1 MTTKAKI
8 NIYTL
13 KILKNLENAKNL
25 CGSENINNKGRKQ
38 FKDELELEKIGL
50 DYDTIH
56 SEILENIIFDEND
69 SGISD
74 FETKEKKNSQKKI
87 FEINKIKKI
96 INKSVRTLFEENNE
110 YEEFKPLIQQ
120 QKEIKNEF
128 VNIEKTNEQNIEK
141 DSVEIE
147 VNNEIKTKENT
158 EGFIEIK
165 KENEI
170 KNYKKYNIL
179 TDPYSNYNNFT
190 KKFVIKE
197 NKKKRFRDI
206 HPFLKTFNPKFLKK
220 ENINKKIFRRF
231 RKFFK
236 SYYKNNKNSPIISK
250 NELFWK
256 KFFINNLLPPVK
268 IEENEGEI
276 IEHKSFNTKYLL
288 WLFNQEGTNE
298 LFKLFIEKEKE
309 NIINNFISEYNLHKS
324 NEPNII
330 EKISKYI
337 DYIPE
342 IYDNEKIIKLEE
354 ENDDEILDK
363 NELDNKNVSANKKI
377 DNITHLESFDNDNI
391 KENHNSFLESFDNEM
406 ENTNNSNYNPFN
418 INIDLIEKKNFKEL
432 PYDKYEPFFEEENS
446 FSGNNE
452 ILNRNESF
460 YLNNSFIKNLDK
472 GYYK

>member
-74 FETKEKKNSQKKI
+74 FGTKEEKNSQKKI

-120 QKEIKNEF
+120 EKEIKNEY
-128 VNIEKTNEQNIEK
+128 VNIEKTNEQFTEK
-141 DSVEIE
+141 DSMGIE

-197 NKKKRFRDI
+197 NKKKRFRDT

-220 ENINKKIFRRF
+220 ENINKKIFRKF

-288 WLFNQEGTNE
+288 WLFNQEGANE

-309 NIINNFISEYNLHKS
+309 NIINNFVSEYNLHNS

-363 NELDNKNVSANKKI
+363 NELDNKNVLVNKKI
-377 DNITHLESFDNDNI
+377 DNIIHLESLDNDNI
-391 KENHNSFLESFDNEM
+391 KENNDSFLESFDNEM

-472 GYYK
+472 DYYK

>member
-96 INKSVRTLFEENNE
+96 INKSVRTLFEENNK

-120 QKEIKNEF
+120 EKEIKNEF

-147 VNNEIKTKENT
+147 VNNEIKIKENT

-220 ENINKKIFRRF
+220 ENINKKIFRKF

-250 NELFWK
+250 NEFFWK

-288 WLFNQEGTNE
+288 WLFNQEGANE

-330 EKISKYI
+330 EKIRKYI

>member
-120 QKEIKNEF
+120 QKEIKNEY
-128 VNIEKTNEQNIEK
+128 VNIEKTNEQYTEK

-165 KENEI
+165 IENEI

-220 ENINKKIFRRF
+220 ENINKKILRKF

-288 WLFNQEGTNE
+288 WLFNQEGANE

-363 NELDNKNVSANKKI
+363 NELDNKNVFVNKKI

>member
-96 INKSVRTLFEENNE
+96 INKSVRTLFEENNK

-120 QKEIKNEF
+120 EKEIKNEC

-197 NKKKRFRDI
+197 NKKKRLRDI

-220 ENINKKIFRRF
+220 ENINKKILRKF

-288 WLFNQEGTNE
+288 WLFNQEGANE

-342 IYDNEKIIKLEE
+342 IYDNEKIIKLKE

-363 NELDNKNVSANKKI
+363 NELHISI
-377 DNITHLESFDNDNI
+377 FTL
-391 KENHNSFLESFDNEM
+391 
-406 ENTNNSNYNPFN
+406 
-418 INIDLIEKKNFKEL
+418 INAI
-432 PYDKYEPFFEEENS
+432 
-446 FSGNNE
+446 
-452 ILNRNESF
+452 
-460 YLNNSFIKNLDK
+460 
-472 GYYK
+472 

>member
-69 SGISD
+69 SGILD
-74 FETKEKKNSQKKI
+74 FGTKEEKNSQKKI

-120 QKEIKNEF
+120 EKEIKNEY
-128 VNIEKTNEQNIEK
+128 VNIEKTNEQFTEK
-141 DSVEIE
+141 DSMGIE

-220 ENINKKIFRRF
+220 ENINKKIFRKF

-288 WLFNQEGTNE
+288 WLFNQEGANE

-309 NIINNFISEYNLHKS
+309 NIINNFVSEYNLHNS

-363 NELDNKNVSANKKI
+363 NELDNKNVLVNKKI
-377 DNITHLESFDNDNI
+377 DNIIHLESLDNDNI
-391 KENHNSFLESFDNEM
+391 KENNDSFLESFDNEM

-472 GYYK
+472 DYYK

>member
-96 INKSVRTLFEENNE
+96 INKSVRTLFEDNNE

-120 QKEIKNEF
+120 QKEIKNGYA
-128 VNIEKTNEQNIEK
+128 NIEKTNEQYTEK

-220 ENINKKIFRRF
+220 ENINKKIFRKF

-288 WLFNQEGTNE
+288 WLFNQEGANE

-354 ENDDEILDK
+354 ENDDEIFK
-363 NELDNKNVSANKKI
+363 EYELDNKNVLVNKKI
-377 DNITHLESFDNDNI
+377 DNITHLESLDIDNI
-391 KENHNSFLESFDNEM
+391 KENNNSFLESFDNEM

>member
-96 INKSVRTLFEENNE
+96 INKSVRTLFEDNNE

-120 QKEIKNEF
+120 EKEIKNEF
-128 VNIEKTNEQNIEK
+128 VNIEKTYEQNIEK

-220 ENINKKIFRRF
+220 ENINKKIFRKF

-288 WLFNQEGTNE
+288 WLFNQEGANE

-309 NIINNFISEYNLHKS
+309 NIINNFVSEYNLHKS

>member
-120 QKEIKNEF
+120 QKEIKNEY
-128 VNIEKTNEQNIEK
+128 VNIEKTNEQYTEK

-220 ENINKKIFRRF
+220 ENINKKIFRKF

-288 WLFNQEGTNE
+288 WLFNQKGANE

-363 NELDNKNVSANKKI
+363 NELDNKNVFVNKKI

>member
-96 INKSVRTLFEENNE
+96 INKSVRTLFEENNK

-120 QKEIKNEF
+120 EKEIKNEC

-165 KENEI
+165 IENEI

-197 NKKKRFRDI
+197 NKKKRLRDI

-220 ENINKKIFRRF
+220 ENINKKILRKF

-288 WLFNQEGTNE
+288 WLFNQEGANE

-342 IYDNEKIIKLEE
+342 IYDNEKIIKLKE

-363 NELDNKNVSANKKI
+363 NELDNKNVFVNKKI

>member
-120 QKEIKNEF
+120 EKEIKNEF

-220 ENINKKIFRRF
+220 ENINKKIFRKF

-256 KFFINNLLPPVK
+256 KFFIHNLLPPVK

-288 WLFNQEGTNE
+288 WLFNQKGANE

-309 NIINNFISEYNLHKS
+309 NIINNFVSEYNLHKS

-342 IYDNEKIIKLEE
+342 IYDNEKIIKLKE

-363 NELDNKNVSANKKI
+363 NELDNKNVLVNKKI

-472 GYYK
+472 GCYK

>member
-120 QKEIKNEF
+120 EKEIKNEF

-220 ENINKKIFRRF
+220 ENINKKIFRKF

-256 KFFINNLLPPVK
+256 KFFIHNLLPPVK

-288 WLFNQEGTNE
+288 WLFNQEGANE

-324 NEPNII
+324 NESNII

-342 IYDNEKIIKLEE
+342 IYDNEKIIKLKE

-363 NELDNKNVSANKKI
+363 NELDNKNVLVNKKI

-472 GYYK
+472 GCYK